1 MSEFYLRKVRL
12 YLRKNGR
19 IVHTIN
25 PGDDTNDQVQV
36 QFSID
41 KNLSSSANTG
51 LVDIWNLAEGTR
63 NAFGREFDGIVL
75 EAGYI
80 PPSGGSNV
88 GVIFAASFRDVTH
101 NPDQKDNIITTVQ
114 CGDGDAAIRRA
125 TINKTYPAGTKVGT
139 IVDDIGAQLE
149 KEGISRGE
157 VKGLD
162 DLPPTKRPYS
172 MCGSCMRELDHIG
185 RSYGLHASIQ
195 NETFEVIPADGFLGG
210 LTLLTLDTGLI
221 GAPSITDAGVKADCM
236 MAPDIRPGRRVRIES
251 DTLEMN
257 SEGGV
262 YRVGSCTYTGN
273 NRNGEFKVSISA
285 ESVTGKKVNV
295 GPARPPI
302 PTPRPEN

>member
-1 MSEFYLRKVRL
+1 MEFYLRKARVFF
-12 YLRKNGR
+12 RKNGR

-25 PGDDTNDQVQV
+25 PGEETDEQIQIN
-36 QFSID
+36 FSVT
-41 KNLSSSANTG
+41 KGLSSSANTA
-51 LVDIWNLAEGTR
+51 LIDIWNLAEGTR
-63 NAFGREFDGIVL
+63 NAMGKEFDGIVL

-88 GVIFAASFRDVTH
+88 GIIFAGNLRDVEH
-101 NPDQKDNIITTVQ
+101 KRDGDNIITTVQ

-139 IVDDIGAQLE
+139 IVDDIGAELE

-172 MCGSCMRELDHIG
+172 MCGSCTRELDRIG
-185 RSYGLHASIQ
+185 RSYGLHTSIQ
-195 NETFEVIPADGFLGG
+195 NETFEVIPVDGFLGG
-210 LTLLTLDTGLI
+210 LTLLTPDTGLI
-221 GAPSITDAGVKADCM
+221 GVPTITDAGCKVDCM

-251 DTLEMN
+251 QTLEMN

-285 ESVTGKKVNV
+285 ESITGKKVNE